1 MTEHAAS
8 DISGRPAHPPG
19 SAGPESPPRAPS
31 ERDGAA
37 AGQVAGV
44 APDAGEGA
52 APAGRPAQ
60 PGTADNSGAPDGSAE
75 SGPSTAE
82 LEDRWR
88 RVAAD
93 LDNLRKR
100 YAREVGTARS
110 DERELVASSFLPVID
125 NIDRALEHA
134 GADPEA
140 VAEGVRAVREQALAV
155 LAGLGYHRDD
165 AAGVPFDPGRHEVV
179 GVVGAQGA
187 GVAPGSVASVLR
199 PGYGGTGRQLRPAAV
214 TVAQA
219 SED

>member
-8 DISGRPAHPPG
+8 HISGRPAHPPG
-19 SAGPESPPRAPS
+19 PAEPESPPRAPS

-37 AGQVAGV
+37 AG
-44 APDAGEGA
+44 
-52 APAGRPAQ
+52 RPAQ
-60 PGTADNSGAPDGSAE
+60 PGTPDNSGPENSGPGNSGAPDGSAE
-75 SGPSTAE
+75 AGPSAAE

-110 DERELVASSFLPVID
+110 EERELVATSFLPVID

-134 GADPEA
+134 GADPQA
-140 VAEGVRAVREQALAV
+140 IAEGVRAVREQALAV
-155 LAGLGYHRDD
+155 LAGLGFHRDD

-187 GVAPGSVASVLR
+187 GVAPGSVASVVR
-199 PGYGGTGRQLRPAAV
+199 PGYAGTGRQLRPAAV